1 MKSFCFL
8 FVVFLLSGIALS
20 KDDNFGFFN
29 LDGGNIQCLLA
40 VKKYGGCV
48 YQMTDL
54 EEVEIAKVCGKF
66 DNNQCKDFVKDVY
79 KTTTGCEN
87 QSDKTLDS
95 LIKRIRYVYIA
106 GCSKDENGKL
116 CPLTNL
122 IQNRQNAYNTTD
134 IDISVVQ
141 DSCSSKNCKKQ
152 LHNMIELLPYTKPY
166 VENNNKNT
174 NSTQDIPEEWID
186 ATYKN
191 IDTDK
196 IKELLDSEVCLK
208 MASGN
213 NTVIATNSTKTEV
226 VSNSTGVVSNSTEVV
241 SNPTEITAN
250 KTISDAND
258 NSSSATN
265 ILTSSNSNLI
275 FATILLIILMNIFL

>member
-1 MKSFCFL
+1 MNSYCYL
-8 FVVFLLSGIALS
+8 FFIYLLSGIALA

-29 LDGGNIQCLLA
+29 FDGGNIQCILA

-54 EEVEIAKVCGKF
+54 EEVDIAKVCEKF

-87 QSDKTLDS
+87 QGDKTLDS
-95 LIKRIRYVYIA
+95 LIKRIRYVYIS

-116 CPLTNL
+116 CPLTNF
-122 IQNRQNAYNTTD
+122 IQNGQKAYNTTN
-134 IDISVVQ
+134 IDISIVQ

-166 VENNNKNT
+166 IENNKNT

-186 ATYKN
+186 ATYNN

-196 IKELLDSEVCLK
+196 LKELLDSEVCSK
-208 MASGN
+208 MASSN
-213 NTVIATNSTKTEV
+213 NTTVIAANSTKIAANPSE
-226 VSNSTGVVSNSTEVV
+226 VVSNSTEVV
-241 SNPTEITAN
+241 SDPTAN
-250 KTISDAND
+250 KTIPGANG
-258 NSSSATN
+258 NSSSAAN
-265 ILTSSNSNLI
+265 IILSSNANLI
-275 FATILLIILMNIFL
+275 FATLLLITLMNFIL